1 MVETQQTRPILA
13 VTMGDPAGIGP
24 EVVARA
30 SLEEEIQ
37 RQCRLLVVGDS
48 KVMRRAYDLIGT
60 SDRRIHRVTSV
71 EQAQFSSGATE
82 VFDKASVDVG
92 EVTPGQVSSTY
103 GRAAYHYVKQAAEL
117 ALAGDVQAIATAP
130 LNKEALA
137 AADVPYPGHTEI
149 LAHICGDVDVAM
161 MLVTPALRVTH
172 VSTHVSLRRAIE
184 LVQIPRILR
193 VIELTH
199 EALHKMEVKQP
210 RIACAGLNP
219 HAGEDGLFGDEEVQ
233 IIRPAV
239 LEAQSRGWQIS
250 GPFAPDTIF
259 WRASKDEFDAV
270 IAMYHDQGHIP
281 IKLSGFRDGV
291 NVTLGLPI
299 IRTSVDHGTAFD
311 IAWDGIADPLSMVQA
326 INLALQMQQT
336 QR

>member
-1 MVETQQTRPILA
+1 MVETQNTRPIVA
-13 VTMGDPAGIGP
+13 ITMGDPAGIGP

-30 SLEEEIQ
+30 SLEDDLWT
-37 RQCRLLVVGDS
+37 QCRLLIVGDS
-48 KVMRRAYDLIGT
+48 QIMRRAYGLIGA
-60 SDRRIHRVTSV
+60 SGRRIHRVTSV
-71 EQAQFSSGATE
+71 EQARFAPGTTE
-82 VFDKASVDVG
+82 VFDDASVDVG
-92 EVTPGQVSSTY
+92 NVTPGQISPVY
-103 GRAAYHYVKQAAEL
+103 GRAAYRYVIRAAEL

-149 LAHICGDVDVAM
+149 LAHTCGDVDVTM
-161 MLVTPALRVTH
+161 MLVTPSLRVTH

-184 LVQIPRILR
+184 LVQRTRILR

-199 EALHKMEVKQP
+199 NALRKMDVEQP

-219 HAGEDGLFGDEEVQ
+219 HAGEDGLFGDEEIQ
-233 IIRPAV
+233 IIGPAV
-239 LEAQSRGWQIS
+239 LEAQSRGWQVS

-259 WRASKDEFDAV
+259 WRASNGEFDAV

-311 IAWDGIADPLSMVQA
+311 IAWDGVADPLSMVQA
-326 INLALQMQQT
+326 IRLALQMQQI
-336 QR
+336 QQ